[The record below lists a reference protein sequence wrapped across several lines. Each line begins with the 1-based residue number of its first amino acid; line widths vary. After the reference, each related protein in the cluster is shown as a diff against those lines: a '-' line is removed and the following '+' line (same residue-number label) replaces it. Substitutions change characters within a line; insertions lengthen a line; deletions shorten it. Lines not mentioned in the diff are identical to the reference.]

1 MATTDIAATLLSHV
15 SEPPWIV
22 HGFIPQG
29 HLIILAGEEG
39 VGKSYLCFV
48 LAVAA
53 ASGLPFLGYPTEPT
67 RVLYFDE
74 ENSKYDH
81 AQYLQWAWRGLGC
94 PPIGDLTERLRI
106 EHFTLSRAWQE
117 QMEGIVKPWQPGLII
132 VDTVTPALN
141 IQEENDNT
149 EGGKAIQALRRL
161 QGLTQ
166 GRASIILLKHAK
178 FTGEDHARRTI
189 RGAKVWLGAT
199 DATYFHVLN
208 RGRARVD
215 GLRGTQII
223 PEKSRAFG
231 LRGIIRVKPKWEDHG
246 GKGLSLKGELDM
258 GSEGSE

>member
-1 MATTDIAATLLSHV
+1 MPTIDIEQSLLAPV
-15 SEPPWIV
+15 VEPPCIV

-29 HLIILAGEEG
+29 QIIILAGEEG
-39 VGKSYLCFV
+39 VGKSYLCYV

-53 ASGLPFLGYPTEPT
+53 ASGLPFLGYQTNPT

-81 AQYLQWAWRGLGC
+81 TQYLQWAWRGLDC
-94 PPIGDLTERLRI
+94 PPITPLKDRLRI
-106 EHFTLSRAWQE
+106 EHFSLSRAWVD
-117 QMEGIVKPWQPGLII
+117 QMAPMVQGFQPGLII
-132 VDTVTPALN
+132 IDTVTPALS
-141 IQEENDNT
+141 IQDENDNT
-149 EGGKAIQALRRL
+149 EGGKAIQALRRI

-166 GRASIILLKHAK
+166 GQASVILIKHAK

-208 RGRARVD
+208 RGRARSN

-223 PEKSRAFG
+223 PEKYRAFG
-231 LRGIIRVKPKWEDHG
+231 LRAIIHISPNWTDVG
-246 GKGLSLKGELDM
+246 GKGLILNGE
-258 GSEGSE
+258 SES